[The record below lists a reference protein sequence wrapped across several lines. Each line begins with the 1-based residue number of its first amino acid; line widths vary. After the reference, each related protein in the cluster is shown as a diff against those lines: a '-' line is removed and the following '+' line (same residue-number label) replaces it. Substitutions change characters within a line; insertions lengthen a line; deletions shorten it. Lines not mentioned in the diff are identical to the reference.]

1 MRRLAIGILLVT
13 TSFGWNCFTASAD
26 NQGSSNYQILDNTFV
41 PAVFDAS
48 SPNFRINASV
58 ESMVGYSNSPSF
70 NVRSGVAVKD
80 TINPIPPVPP
90 VPPVPPGPGGGG
102 GGGGGGFTPPPA
114 TTSTPATTTPPVVT
128 PTGKAKAPTLLYVA
142 QTYLSHRVISGKL
155 GAAGDV
161 LMVNGSQNGVKY
173 LADLGWQYDLP
184 LFVGYNQ
191 VMIQVTDKSGLKSDI
206 IGGMIERMLVGN
218 GSRLTDKGMA
228 HTVDDVDIS
237 LFTRAWHKYDFYSD
251 FNEDGKIDDF
261 DLSLLASHW
270 NMTANY

>member
-1 MRRLAIGILLVT
+1 
-13 TSFGWNCFTASAD
+13 
-26 NQGSSNYQILDNTFV
+26 
-41 PAVFDAS
+41 
-48 SPNFRINASV
+48 
-58 ESMVGYSNSPSF
+58 
-70 NVRSGVAVKD
+70 
-80 TINPIPPVPP
+80 
-90 VPPVPPGPGGGG
+90 
-102 GGGGGGFTPPPA
+102 
-114 TTSTPATTTPPVVT
+114 
-128 PTGKAKAPTLLYVA
+128 
-142 QTYLSHRVISGKL
+142 
-155 GAAGDV
+155 
-161 LMVNGSQNGVKY
+161 MVNGSQNGVKY